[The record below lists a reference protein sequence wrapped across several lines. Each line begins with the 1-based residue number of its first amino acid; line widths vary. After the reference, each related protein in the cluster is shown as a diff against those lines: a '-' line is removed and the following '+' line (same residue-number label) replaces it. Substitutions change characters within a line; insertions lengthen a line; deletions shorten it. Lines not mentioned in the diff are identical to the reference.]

1 MTKRSVFVAT
11 GVALAVVLSSFA
23 LVTFTGDAVAGPTDA
38 LVPPAGELVVA
49 GVALALVFVVSFLL
63 TYLYQR
69 GQRRRSRP

>member
-23 LVTFTGDAVAGPTDA
+23 LVTLTGDTVAGPTDA
-38 LVPPAGELVVA
+38 LVPPVGELVVA
-49 GVALALVFVVSFLL
+49 GVALALVFAVSFLL